1 MRGVRAAGIGVCVCV
16 CVCVC
21 MHRAGECQMQTA
33 PLLPTWQAILVDLA

>member
-1 MRGVRAAGIGVCVCV
+1 MRGVRAAGIGV